1 MRLSYK
7 NIKTLAFACLG
18 FGLSVLTACEEKQ
31 VEFTGFDI
39 STDKF
44 HFAAEGGSENF
55 HISSDNEWTV
65 ESNAEWCLVT
75 PANGIGS
82 VDCQILVDTSYLYKE
97 REAVLT
103 FYSGS
108 QYKQIPVSQFG
119 YEKVIR
125 TEEKSYEIPY
135 YKELEKAFI
144 EVSVVSNIDF
154 DVVVPSEVKWIQ
166 VEKENIQAG
175 SVPRPCK
182 LKISYGINSEKGTRV
197 ADIELKPS
205 NDKDQDVASWVMQ
218 IKQEASPEI
227 TPSRAGDSLAI
238 VMIARMLKTHDQSLS
253 GLPITNW
260 DNVRTE
266 EFPVEN
272 GKEGETEVRVTG
284 LSMQIF
290 DTNESIP
297 FFIKYLTKLKSF
309 NLLGNSNGYI
319 KSIALTEEITTLE
332 NLEYLKLIGYGIS
345 SLPQEMKNMKSLIG
359 LDISSNTFC
368 EIPLDII
375 SALPNLRYLG
385 MSGNRKGME
394 VGDLSSND
402 RDDIGLTGHL
412 TADFFMA
419 LNQLEY
425 LSLSYNYFDGTL
437 PELPEGSMP
446 NLRYLALNLN
456 YFTGEVPQWILNH
469 PYLGCWN
476 PHTLVFNQESGK
488 DSSGKIPGFTNV
500 PNRIPDCPSEK

>member
-7 NIKTLAFACLG
+7 NIKTLAFACV
-18 FGLSVLTACEEKQ
+18 GLCLAALTSCEEKQ
-31 VEFTGFDI
+31 EVFSGFNI
-39 STDKF
+39 SADKF
-44 HFAAEGGSENF
+44 QFVAEGGSEAF

-75 PANGIGS
+75 PANGIGE
-82 VDCQILVDTSYLYKE
+82 VDCRILVDTSYLYKE

-108 QYKQIPVSQFG
+108 KYKQIPVSQLG

-125 TEEKSYEIPY
+125 TEEESYSIPY
-135 YKELEKAFI
+135 YTELSKSFI
-144 EVSVVSNIDF
+144 EVNVISNVDF
-154 DVVVPSEVKWIQ
+154 DVVIPSEYAWVK
-166 VEKENIQAG
+166 VEKEAIPNG
-175 SVPRPCK
+175 SVPRPRK
-182 LKISYGINSEKGTRV
+182 LKVFYGINSETGDRV
-197 ADIELKPS
+197 ANIELKPLRES
-205 NDKDQDVASWVMQ
+205 DQEVETCILQ
-218 IKQEASPEI
+218 IKQDASPEI
-227 TPSRAGDSLAI
+227 KPSRAGDSLAV
-238 VMIARMLKTHDQSLS
+238 VMIARMLKTNDPSLS
-253 GLPITNW
+253 GLPISNW
-260 DNVRTE
+260 DNVRLE

-272 GKEGETEVRVTG
+272 GKEGETELRVTA

-290 DTNESIP
+290 DTNESLP

-359 LDISSNTFC
+359 LDISSNTFQ

-375 SALPNLRYLG
+375 SALPNLKYLG
-385 MSGNRKGME
+385 LASNRKGME
-394 VGDLSSND
+394 VGDLSSNS
-402 RDDIGLTGHL
+402 RDDIGLRGHL
-412 TADFFMA
+412 TAEFFMA

-456 YFTGEVPQWILNH
+456 YFTGEIPQWILNH

-488 DSSGKIPGFTNV
+488 DTSGKTPGFTNV
-500 PNRIPDCPSEK
+500 PNRIPDCPQEN